1 MKINVLDYYDQQLT
15 LKFIEG
21 FHTGHRNTLN
31 NIIELHE
38 SGQTLKNIYKQIKE
52 RAKHENNNK

>member
-21 FHTGHRNTLN
+21 FHTGHRNTIN

-38 SGQTLKNIYKQIKE
+38 SGASLKSIYKQIKE

>member
-31 NIIELHE
+31 NIIMAHE
-38 SGQTLKNIYKQIKE
+38 SGQTLKSIYKQIKE
-52 RAKHENNNK
+52 RAKHENINK

>member
-31 NIIELHE
+31 DIIKLHE
-38 SGQTLKNIYKQIKE
+38 SGQTLKSIYKQIKE
-52 RAKHENNNK
+52 RVKYENINK